1 MQRQQRQRQLNTG
14 TTTSTTTSDSESA
27 ITAASFPRTL
37 RLRGESQSHVATVG
51 DSPRI
56 EMPEQEAEDGPASR
70 RVRWDENVVNNE
82 GMGKKSSK
90 GCWLCYP
97 ACVTNLTH

>member
-1 MQRQQRQRQLNTG
+1 MQRQQRQRQRQPNTGTG

-27 ITAASFPRTL
+27 LNAASFPRTL
-37 RLRGESQSHVATVG
+37 RLRGESQSHVHTGG
-51 DSPRI
+51 DGTRL
-56 EMPEQEAEDGPASR
+56 EVQGGEQEAAEGSASR

-90 GCWLCYP
+90 G
-97 ACVTNLTH
+97 